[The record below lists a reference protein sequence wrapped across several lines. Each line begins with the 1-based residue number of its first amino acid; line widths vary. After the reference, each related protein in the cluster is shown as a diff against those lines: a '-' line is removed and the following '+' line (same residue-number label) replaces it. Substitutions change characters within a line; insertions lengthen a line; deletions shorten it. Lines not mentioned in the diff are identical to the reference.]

1 MTEQQY
7 LAYKKSR
14 LLTYAD
20 LDKLSTNEVVLVS
33 RVGIQSTFVM
43 AQLRYKQTGKQGEK
57 LKKLEALNRH
67 LRELD
72 KERKRPVCGIVMTV
86 EEIKDTFSQDDLKG
100 AGLIKVPTQQKDKKE
115 AVKEEI
121 NR

>member
-20 LDKLSTNEVVLVS
+20 LDKLSPNEVVLVS
-33 RVGIQSTFVM
+33 RVGIQSTFAM
-43 AQLRYKQTGKQGEK
+43 AQLRYNQTGEQGEK
-57 LKKLEALNRH
+57 LKKLEELNRY
-67 LRELD
+67 LRKLD
-72 KERKRPVCGIVMTV
+72 KEKKRPVYGIVMTV
-86 EEIKDTFSQDDLKG
+86 GEIKDTFSQDDLKG
-100 AGLIKVPTQQKDKKE
+100 AGLIKVPTQQKDNKE
-115 AVKEEI
+115 PVKEDI

>member
-20 LDKLSTNEVVLVS
+20 LDKLSLNEVVLVS
-33 RVGIQSTFVM
+33 RVAIQSAFAM
-43 AQLRYKQTGKQGEK
+43 AQLRYNQTGEQGEK
-57 LKKLEALNRH
+57 LKKLEGLNWH
-67 LRELD
+67 LRKLD
-72 KERKRPVCGIVMTV
+72 KEKKRPVYGIVMTV
-86 EEIKDTFSQDDLKG
+86 GEIKDTFSQDDLKG
-100 AGLIKVPTQQKDKKE
+100 AGLIKVPTQQKDNKE
-115 AVKEEI
+115 PVKEDI

>member
-20 LDKLSTNEVVLVS
+20 LDKLSLNEVVLVS
-33 RVGIQSTFVM
+33 RVAIQSALAM
-43 AQLRYKQTGKQGEK
+43 AQLRYNQTGEQGEK
-57 LKKLEALNRH
+57 LKKLEGLNWH

-72 KERKRPVCGIVMTV
+72 KEKKRPVYGIVMTV
-86 EEIKDTFSQDDLKG
+86 GEIKDTFSQDDLRG
-100 AGLIKVPTQQKDKKE
+100 AGLIKVPTQQKDNKE
-115 AVKEEI
+115 PVKEDI

>member
-57 LKKLEALNRH
+57 LKKLEELNRH

-72 KERKRPVCGIVMTV
+72 KEKKRPVYGIVMTV
-86 EEIKDTFSQDDLKG
+86 KEIKDTFSQDDFRG
-100 AGLIKVPTQQKDKKE
+100 FGLIKIPTQQKDKKE
-115 AVKEEI
+115 AVKEDI

>member
-20 LDKLSTNEVVLVS
+20 LDKLSLNEVVLVS
-33 RVGIQSTFVM
+33 RVAIQSAFAMT
-43 AQLRYKQTGKQGEK
+43 QLRYNQTGKQGEK

-100 AGLIKVPTQQKDKKE
+100 AGLIKVPTQQKDNKE
-115 AVKEEI
+115 PVKEEI